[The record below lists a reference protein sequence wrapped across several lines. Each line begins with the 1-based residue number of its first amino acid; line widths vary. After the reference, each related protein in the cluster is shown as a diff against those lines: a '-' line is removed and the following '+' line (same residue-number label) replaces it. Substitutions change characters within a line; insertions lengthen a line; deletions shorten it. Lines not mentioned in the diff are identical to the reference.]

1 MSVIK
6 YNNNTINK
14 IVKGS
19 TVKKM
24 YYGGNL
30 AFLGFDEV
38 EPTFNG
44 KWKLALSDSSTV
56 SAECDSTSA
65 ITNAETSGYS
75 ASTVSVVIGDCVTSI
90 GNYAFQNRTNLNNIT
105 FGSGVTSIGIAAFSG
120 CTSLTSVTIPNSV
133 TSIGNYAFNACTSL
147 TSVTLSSGITTI
159 YDSAFRNCTSLSS
172 ITLPNSITTI
182 GGSAFR
188 NCTSLSSVTLPS
200 GVTTIGGSAFYNCS
214 GLTSIEIPSSVTS
227 IDNYIFYGCSGLTSV
242 TIPSAVASIGYG
254 AFQDCTSL
262 TSMTLPNSVTS
273 IGTSAF
279 QGCRGLTIVTLSSG
293 ITSINDSA
301 FDGCSGLTSITVE
314 TTTPPSIGSGA
325 FDNTNNCPI
334 YVQCESYEDYYVS
347 WTAYAD
353 RIALENGQIVW
364 TETTDTICQLGELYA
379 IETLEKWSCDG
390 GTTWYTPTQTITR
403 IGRDLGET
411 CSASYI
417 FDASEVYNSG
427 ISYIEYGTPYVSP
440 SGFEFI
446 VEGIQ
451 CVVNTNAVNISTRYN
466 PYPVIF
472 TTTNSDA
479 IHDITFVTT
488 NSVGLQYG
496 FTTNIDNNVDDTNIN
511 DEYTNTSGS
520 CTVDGT
526 TRYWKRYEV
535 MEGHTPFTSV
545 RLKKTSIA
553 INLMFAGI
561 NTDSDWVN
569 NLPPS

>member
-1 MSVIK
+1 M
-6 YNNNTINK
+6 
-14 IVKGS
+14 
-19 TVKKM
+19 
-24 YYGGNL
+24 
-30 AFLGFDEV
+30 
-38 EPTFNG
+38 
-44 KWKLALSDSSTV
+44 
-56 SAECDSTSA
+56 
-65 ITNAETSGYS
+65 
-75 ASTVSVVIGDCVTSI
+75 
-90 GNYAFQNRTNLNNIT
+90 
-105 FGSGVTSIGIAAFSG
+105 
-120 CTSLTSVTIPNSV
+120 
-133 TSIGNYAFNACTSL
+133 
-147 TSVTLSSGITTI
+147 
-159 YDSAFRNCTSLSS
+159 
-172 ITLPNSITTI
+172 
-182 GGSAFR
+182 
-188 NCTSLSSVTLPS
+188 
-200 GVTTIGGSAFYNCS
+200 
-214 GLTSIEIPSSVTS
+214 
-227 IDNYIFYGCSGLTSV
+227 TSV
-242 TIPSAVASIGYG
+242 TIPSAVAIIGYG